1 MPTKNSEFLMNEL
14 AAIYTALESQIED
27 CESFLSDSSVP
38 LSEKCAVMDS
48 LKYSKSALKKNS
60 MLFFLRTHTILSKV
74 DRQDTFQ
81 LFSLFALPLLL
92 QFHYKGSNFFCRS
105 VDYHFH
111 VLSPSSCSSRIFVLQ
126 SPRRE
131 VILCLIQ

>member
-27 CESFLSDSSVP
+27 CESFLSDSSVSLP
-38 LSEKCAVMDS
+38 EKRSVMDS

-92 QFHYKGSNFFCRS
+92 EFHYKRS
-105 VDYHFH
+105 DFLRCPVYYYSH
-111 VLSPSSCSSRIFVLQ
+111 VLSPFLLSVLQ
-126 SPRRE
+126 IRGQSRNWM
-131 VILCLIQ
+131 L